1 MKKILSV
8 LAVMLAAFFVVGCSS
23 KPKVPEKTPAQLK
36 ADSIA
41 KVKKDSVAKIA
52 NFKKT
57 GIGYLERYLKNQCSS
72 DPSVGKVLKTKDRI
86 LSDSIYFGQ
95 AKVLIKNRYGANE
108 QYSDLW
114 FCAVRPKDKKVGDH
128 FIAWADEEYCQ
139 RGLDAMLGKD
149 KTCIPIIVPQPED
162 YSKLIRVI
170 CNSDGFTIANFCD
183 GEDFGF

>member
-1 MKKILSV
+1 MFMAIMI
-8 LAVMLAAFFVVGCSS
+8 AVVFVASCSS
-23 KPKVPEKTPAQLK
+23 KPKVPEKTPAQLR

-108 QYSDLW
+108 QYNDLW

-128 FIAWADEEYCQ
+128 FIAWSNTDNCQ
-139 RGLDAMLGKD
+139 YGLSSLLGKG
-149 KTCIPIIVPQPED
+149 KVAIPIVVPQPED
-162 YSKLIRVI
+162 YSKLVREL
-170 CNSDGFTIANFCD
+170 CKSNGFTIANFCD
-183 GEDFGF
+183 GENFGF

>member
-1 MKKILSV
+1 MLMAIMIAVVFDTSCGSNRKI
-8 LAVMLAAFFVVGCSS
+8 
-23 KPKVPEKTPAQLK
+23 PEKTPAHLR

-41 KVKKDSVAKIA
+41 KVKKDSAIRVA

-108 QYSDLW
+108 QYNDLW
-114 FCAVRPKDKKVGDH
+114 FCAVSPKDKKVGDH
-128 FIAWADEEYCQ
+128 FIAWSNVDNCQ
-139 RGLDAMLGKD
+139 RGLDFIIGKD
-149 KTCIPIIVPQPED
+149 KTFIPLVVPQPED
-162 YSKLIRVI
+162 YSKLIREL
-170 CNSDGFTIANFCD
+170 CKSDGFAIANFCD
-183 GEDFGF
+183 GENFGF